1 MGDACPTVFPRSH
14 CLGHPTEQRG
24 NVQKGEGA
32 AQEGPAEKESNMTKY
47 GVYAYLTTGVN
58 LFSTHRSEKAAR
70 RVAAARKAEGF
81 PCIVLPVNK

>member
-1 MGDACPTVFPRSH
+1 VEVFS
-14 CLGHPTEQRG
+14 
-24 NVQKGEGA
+24 KGEGA
-32 AQEGPAEKESNMTKY
+32 AQEGPEEKESNMTKY

-58 LFSTHRSEKAAR
+58 LFSTHRSEKVAR